1 MASSGPGR
9 GGERQ
14 AGAGRARLLFVCLGN
29 ICRSPMA
36 QAVMRHLA
44 RDAGLAGRIEVDSA
58 GTRPY
63 DEGGPAH
70 PGTLAM
76 LLANGIDAAGL
87 RCRGVAPDDFRRF
100 DRILAADRRILAR
113 LDRMA
118 PAARADAAGGAARVE
133 LLLHFG
139 TSGELDLL
147 DPFPNGDFA
156 LVYAR
161 VLDACSGLLADVKRR
176 ELASGA

>member
-1 MASSGPGR
+1 M
-9 GGERQ
+9 
-14 AGAGRARLLFVCLGN
+14 AGRARLLFVCLGN

-36 QAVMRHLA
+36 EAVLRHLA
-44 RDAGLAGRIEVDSA
+44 RQAGLADRIEVDSA

-70 PGTLAM
+70 PGTLA
-76 LLANGIDAAGL
+76 LLLENGIDAAGL
-87 RCRGVAPDDFRRF
+87 RCRGVVDEDFRRF

-118 PAARADAAGGAARVE
+118 PAAAAGAVGPVGAARVE
-133 LLLHFG
+133 LLLPYG

-147 DPFPNGDFA
+147 DPFPDGDFA
-156 LVYAR
+156 LVFAR
-161 VLDACSGLLADVKRR
+161 VLDACTGLLADVRRR
-176 ELASGA
+176 ELAGGA

>member
-1 MASSGPGR
+1 MADSGSDRR
-9 GGERQ
+9 GDAQ

-36 QAVMRHLA
+36 EAVL
-44 RDAGLAGRIEVDSA
+44 RDMVWRAGLADRIEADSA

-70 PGTLAM
+70 PRTLA
-76 LLANGIDAAGL
+76 LLLENGIDAAGL
-87 RCRGVAPDDFRRF
+87 RCRGVVDEDFRRF

-113 LDRMA
+113 LERMA
-118 PAARADAAGGAARVE
+118 PAAGFGAAKGAARVE
-133 LLLHFG
+133 LLLPYG

-147 DPFPNGDFA
+147 DPFPDGDFP
-156 LVYAR
+156 LVFAR
-161 VLDACSGLLADVKRR
+161 VLDACTGLLADVRRR
-176 ELASGA
+176 ELAGGA